1 MNQKHVAGF
10 SILSVPQHETFL
22 KNFFTIEH
30 AQCTKLFNMCC
41 PLYSFIKQP
50 PFDIFFFF
58 FFFCFYSNLFQQIGV
73 QKKVKNQVFICK
85 CLKEILAS
93 LCLFMFEYLKL
104 FFFFLVD
111 FVALHSIP
119 FATQSMV
126 LTHGCQHQNKQ
137 TRVFKGHGYRN
148 THTPAEQQSCF
159 ALRGY
164 MSRSRIIPN
173 VPYETL

>member
-1 MNQKHVAGF
+1 MCLCVFFCRNGSRRTAHKPLHPSLSLHFLSFFFFLLKKLCIYLFKTVHAVQARRGGHKHSVHMNQKHVAGF

-50 PFDIFFFF
+50 PFDFFFF
-58 FFFCFYSNLFQQIGV
+58 FCFSCFYSNLFQQIGV

-104 FFFFLVD
+104 FFFFW
-111 FVALHSIP
+111 
-119 FATQSMV
+119 
-126 LTHGCQHQNKQ
+126 
-137 TRVFKGHGYRN
+137 
-148 THTPAEQQSCF
+148 
-159 ALRGY
+159 
-164 MSRSRIIPN
+164 
-173 VPYETL
+173 